1 MAFSKT
7 IQMYIFDGNPNGA
20 PGHAGDSR
28 EGDEERDH
36 RKFRRV
42 FLRLKREQKLP
53 GLIPAAEK
61 GKKRQQYRNRTLSK
75 KAIQEHRLIVRG

>member
-1 MAFSKT
+1 MTSVDEK
-7 IQMYIFDGNPNGA
+7 A

-75 KAIQEHRLIVRG
+75 KAIQEHRLIIRG